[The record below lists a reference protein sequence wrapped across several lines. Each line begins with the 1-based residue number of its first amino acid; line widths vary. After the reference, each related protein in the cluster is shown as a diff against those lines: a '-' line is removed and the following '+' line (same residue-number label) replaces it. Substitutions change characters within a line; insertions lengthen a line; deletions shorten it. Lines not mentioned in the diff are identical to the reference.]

1 MSRWVGAGPVE
12 ALEIRSSGT
21 GLTSSGVRVLQE
33 RSMLTPE
40 DQSEVTQMMLL
51 SAQKKDQMETLC
63 AMFPWAEYDLM
74 LVVLEGTSY
83 DLEAAVNGLL
93 GMCDVCGA

>member
-1 MSRWVGAGPVE
+1 MQSTINSACFGAVWRCDTGMSRWVGAGPVE

-63 AMFPWAEYDLM
+63 AMFPW
-74 LVVLEGTSY
+74 GRSTTS
-83 DLEAAVNGLL
+83 
-93 GMCDVCGA
+93 CS